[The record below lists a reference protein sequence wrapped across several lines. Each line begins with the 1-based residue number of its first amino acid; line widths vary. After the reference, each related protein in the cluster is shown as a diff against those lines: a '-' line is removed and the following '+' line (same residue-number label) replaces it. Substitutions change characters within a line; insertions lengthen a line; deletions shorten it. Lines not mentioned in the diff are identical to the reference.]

1 MGEMTNAFQPTF
13 DFAAAQLAADDGE
26 ALIVDVDGYE
36 GPLHILLAL
45 ARTQKV
51 DLTKISILKLAEQYL
66 SFVQQARRRS
76 FSLAADYLVM
86 ASWLAYLKSR
96 LLLPKPEQP
105 KADEPPA
112 EEIASQLAF
121 RLAKLDAM
129 RRGAEAL
136 KARPQL
142 GQAIFGRGD
151 PEAIKVIPSGRIEG
165 DLYSL
170 MSAYI
175 SQRTREASRRYT
187 PATPVA
193 YPLEAA
199 RERLRRLLPEMSRW
213 TPLSGVAPLGP
224 AGGETQAGPSRASY
238 VASTL
243 SAGLELVKEG
253 AIEARQLEAF
263 ADIYLRTRKPVPE
276 GRTP

>member
-1 MGEMTNAFQPTF
+1 MTNAFQPMF

-36 GPLHILLAL
+36 GPLHVLLAL
-45 ARTQKV
+45 ARSQKV

-66 SFVQQARRRS
+66 AFVQQARRRS
-76 FSLAADYLVM
+76 FALAADYLVM

-105 KADEPPA
+105 KPDEAPA
-112 EEIASQLAF
+112 EEIAARLAF

-129 RRGAEAL
+129 RRAAEAL
-136 KARPQL
+136 KALPQL
-142 GQAIFGRGD
+142 GQTVFARGD
-151 PEAIKVIPSGRIEG
+151 PEAIKVIPSKTIEG

-175 SQRTREASRRYT
+175 AQRTREATSRYT
-187 PATPVA
+187 PAVPTA
-193 YPLEAA
+193 YPLEEA
-199 RERLRRLLPEMSRW
+199 RERLRRLLPELGRW
-213 TPLSGVAPLGP
+213 TPLAGVAPMGP
-224 AGGETQAGPSRASY
+224 MRGESGQGPSRASY

-253 AIEARQLEAF
+253 ALEARQLEAF
-263 ADIYLRTRKPVPE
+263 ADIYLRTRNASQKD
-276 GRTP
+276 TA